1 MDLLDHEC
9 VKVITFIGGLP
20 AYSTNW
26 AWFRFHFIQGPD
38 LWFFDGETLFI
49 FSSEAS
55 SLLYGSLKGLTDV
68 IIFVAEAFWLL
79 IEHEL
84 LSLRLSGL
92 REVNLTSKSVKETT
106 SLIRI
111 WTKTFLSINLHQV
124 FSTVDFYYVSRS
136 LEIVEW
142 HHALFRGSRRAS

>member
-1 MDLLDHEC
+1 M
-9 VKVITFIGGLP
+9 
-20 AYSTNW
+20 
-26 AWFRFHFIQGPD
+26 
-38 LWFFDGETLFI
+38 WFFDGETLFI

-111 WTKTFLSINLHQV
+111 
-124 FSTVDFYYVSRS
+124 
-136 LEIVEW
+136 
-142 HHALFRGSRRAS
+142 